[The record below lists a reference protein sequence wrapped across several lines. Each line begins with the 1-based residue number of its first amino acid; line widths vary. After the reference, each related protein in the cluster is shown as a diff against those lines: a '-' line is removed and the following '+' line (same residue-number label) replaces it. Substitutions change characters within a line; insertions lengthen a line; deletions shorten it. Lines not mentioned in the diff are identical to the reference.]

1 MMKPIITTATM
12 MAETAVVLVL
22 IRITVQNVHV
32 LVKILAIGFLIRLLE
47 MVTVMRKP
55 TLQTANMM
63 VETAVQHP
71 IWLEMASAMMKLIL
85 QPVYLMVVTAVYRVQ
100 TQISVLNVVVLPL
113 VSSHHLDFLETMPI
127 ILMYPG

>member
-1 MMKPIITTATM
+1 M

-100 TQISVLNVVVLPL
+100 TQIVVLNVDVLLL
-113 VSSHHLDFLETMPI
+113 V
-127 ILMYPG
+127 